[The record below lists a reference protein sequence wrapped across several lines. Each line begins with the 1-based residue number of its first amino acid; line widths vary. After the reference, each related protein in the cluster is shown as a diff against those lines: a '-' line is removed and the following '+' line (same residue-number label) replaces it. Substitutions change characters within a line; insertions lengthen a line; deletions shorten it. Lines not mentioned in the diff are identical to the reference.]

1 MQNGDEGFNYA
12 RYAGAIE
19 EALERLAAKNGIVD
33 MRQIQLETSVPK
45 DLIIEVLDRGIVDF
59 PERIKQ
65 IVDNEEGKKWNR

>member
-1 MQNGDEGFNYA
+1 MQNGDDGFNYA

-65 IVDNEEGKKWNR
+65 IVDNEEGKKWKR

>member
-59 PERIKQ
+59 PERVEQ
-65 IVDNEEGKKWNR
+65 IVENEEGKKWKR

>member
-65 IVDNEEGKKWNR
+65 IVDNEEGKKWKR